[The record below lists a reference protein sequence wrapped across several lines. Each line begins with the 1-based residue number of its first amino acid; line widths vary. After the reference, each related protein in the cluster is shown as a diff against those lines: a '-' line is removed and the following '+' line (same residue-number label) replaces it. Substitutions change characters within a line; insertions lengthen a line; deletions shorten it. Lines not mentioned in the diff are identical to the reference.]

1 MRWDRRVESRLEVLA
16 ASLIAGVALVAFFG
30 AIGAAAEEPSAS
42 SEVLF
47 QELVPLSEED
57 LSAQRGGAVLPGGMS
72 VEVTSSMRVLVDGED
87 LAASSTS
94 PTFPIG
100 VEPGIWAVI
109 ADSGLESLTVPMALT
124 NSENGISIGQ
134 FRELNI
140 EIRNIPISLGIA
152 PAFPAEVFS
161 PSVIP

>member
-1 MRWDRRVESRLEVLA
+1 MSWNRRVEAKLEVLA
-16 ASLIAGVALVAFFG
+16 ASLIAGIALVAFFG
-30 AIGAAAEEPSAS
+30 ALGAAAEESPAR
-42 SEVLF
+42 SEVLL
-47 QELVPLSEED
+47 QALAPLSEED

-72 VEVTSSMRVLVDGED
+72 VEVSSLMRVLVDGED
-87 LAASSTS
+87 LAASSVA
-94 PTFPIG
+94 PGFPIG

-109 ADSGLESLTVPMALT
+109 ADSGLESLTVPMAIT

-134 FRELNI
+134 FREVNI
-140 EIRNIPISLGIA
+140 EIRNIPISLGVA